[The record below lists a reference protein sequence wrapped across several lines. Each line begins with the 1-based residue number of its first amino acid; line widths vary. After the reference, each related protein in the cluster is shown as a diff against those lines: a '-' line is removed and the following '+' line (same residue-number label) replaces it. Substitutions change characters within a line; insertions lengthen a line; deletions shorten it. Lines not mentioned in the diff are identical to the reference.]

1 MLAAATG
8 GPVVGR
14 SNAARYALGSLAVQR
29 LVDRRG
35 ATKVSPEQMAN
46 KLREGH
52 SDDDEFSVALQA
64 AEMLESLSSKLD
76 TARLALR
83 DIMSR
88 ANPQEWHFQRA
99 HEALKEV
106 GFPK

>member
-1 MLAAATG
+1 MADWKDCGHCGSPAEH
-8 GPVVGR
+8 
-14 SNAARYALGSLAVQR
+14 ALHLKLHEVECR
-29 LVDRRG
+29 L
-35 ATKVSPEQMAN
+35 
-46 KLREGH
+46 
-52 SDDDEFSVALQA
+52 F
-64 AEMLESLSSKLD
+64 ESERKLD